1 MGMNNTPSGER
12 IHIGFFGRRN
22 AGKSSLV
29 NAVTGQELA
38 VVSEQKGTT
47 TDPVYKAMELLPLG
61 PVMIIDTPGF
71 DDEGSLGELR
81 VKKTKQVLNKTDVAV
96 LVVDAA
102 EGIRPCDEELIAL
115 FGQKKIPYIVAVN
128 KADLV
133 EERGSL
139 PEDWFK
145 SLSSEKSV
153 FGSEQEISGRG
164 DICGLDQETV
174 GREKA
179 CDSDQR
185 GVGRHTAMIAVSAL
199 KKQGIYEL
207 KETIG
212 RLAALEENEKRLA
225 ADLVNPGDFIVLVV
239 PIDSAAPKGR
249 LILPQQQ
256 AIRDLLEAGAVSV
269 VVRESELAET
279 LTRLGQKPAM
289 VITDSQ
295 AFEEVSQ
302 IVPEDITLTS
312 FSILMARYKGLLE
325 TAVQGVTAID
335 KLKDGDRVLISEGC
349 THHRQCDD
357 IGTVKIPRWL
367 KKHTGKELVIE
378 TSSGMGFPE
387 DLSPYALIIHCGG
400 CMLNEREVRCR
411 MQCAVDAGIPITNYG
426 IVIAYMKGILERSI
440 EIFPDLRLS

>member
-29 NAVTGQELA
+29 NAVTGQDLA

-102 EGIRPCDEELIAL
+102 EGMCPCDEELTAL
-115 FGQKKIPYIVAVN
+115 FKEKKIPYIVAFN
-128 KADLV
+128 KADLL
-133 EERGSL
+133 EKQAWPEGQGSL
-139 PEDWFK
+139 PVIGMKGQTEVQP
-145 SLSSEKSV
+145 ENAAV
-153 FGSEQEISGRG
+153 I
-164 DICGLDQETV
+164 V
-174 GREKA
+174 
-179 CDSDQR
+179 
-185 GVGRHTAMIAVSAL
+185 VSAL

-207 KETIG
+207 KEMIG
-212 RLAALEENEKRLA
+212 SLAASEENERRLVG
-225 ADLVNPGDFIVLVV
+225 DLVRPGDFIVLVV

-256 AIRDLLEAGAVSV
+256 MIRDLLETGAVSV
-269 VVRESELAET
+269 VVKESELAKT

-302 IVPEDITLTS
+302 IVPSDIALTS
-312 FSILMARYKGLLE
+312 FSILMARYKGLLT
-325 TAVQGVTAID
+325 TAVQGVKAID
-335 KLKDGDRVLISEGC
+335 KLKDGDRVLIAEGC

-367 KKHTGKELVIE
+367 KKYTGKELVIE
-378 TSSGMGFPE
+378 TSSGTGFPE
-387 DLSPYALIIHCGG
+387 DLSPYALVIHCGG

-411 MQCAVDAGIPITNYG
+411 MQCAVDAGVPITNYG
-426 IVIAYMKGILERSI
+426 IVIAYMKGILGRSI
-440 EIFPDLRLS
+440 EIFPDLHLS